1 MKALVEPCLRSSAT
15 SLAQALLRR
24 PTLETPERKMAIP
37 SKSQGQS
44 TPSRLVLIL
53 IIYDFLQDDVFIR
66 VSVVIKR
73 QMTTTTL
80 VKETIQLGLTYSS
93 EV

>member
-1 MKALVEPCLRSSAT
+1 MVFSQSSLQLTVKSPNHIIFLIACLAVV
-15 SLAQALLRR
+15 SLFSFY
-24 PTLETPERKMAIP
+24 IN
-37 SKSQGQS
+37 
-44 TPSRLVLIL
+44 
-53 IIYDFLQDDVFIR
+53 FIR

>member
-1 MKALVEPCLRSSAT
+1 
-15 SLAQALLRR
+15 
-24 PTLETPERKMAIP
+24 MAIP